1 MIKEVRYM
9 YLGTNGTIETSVH
22 LEDVY
27 YIRKYRLIAES
38 DKKKLTKDNKHF
50 YTIITVPEDEVDLW
64 QEVDA

>member
-1 MIKEVRYM
+1 MIKEVRYV

-50 YTIITVPEDEVDLW
+50 YNVITVPEDEVELW